1 MQKFGSKYTEEVI
14 HENIID
20 EVKLTMAYNGFIMS
34 VGTALVIV
42 GSNDNSRL
50 TVIFGMALIIWGVIF
65 IAVEERRINKK
76 IKKLEDKVNEL
87 EKEMKVRDVSVVPM
101 KVNPEPPTVVNP
113 VFKID
118 TTGGMPDMTIYRD
131 WISSSD

>member
-1 MQKFGSKYTEEVI
+1 MKY
-14 HENIID
+14 D
-20 EVKLTMAYNGFIMS
+20 GFIMS
-34 VGTALVIV
+34 VGTVLAVV
-42 GSNDNSRL
+42 GSKDNSWPAF
-50 TVIFGMALIIWGVIF
+50 IFGMAVLIWEAIF
-65 IAVEERRINKK
+65 IAIEERRINEK
-76 IKKLEDKVNEL
+76 IKMLEDKGKNLEDKVNEL

-118 TTGGMPDMTIYRD
+118 TTGGMPDMTTYRD

>member
-1 MQKFGSKYTEEVI
+1 
-14 HENIID
+14 
-20 EVKLTMAYNGFIMS
+20 MAYNGFIMS

>member
-1 MQKFGSKYTEEVI
+1 
-14 HENIID
+14 
-20 EVKLTMAYNGFIMS
+20 MAHNGFIMS
-34 VGTALVIV
+34 VGTALVVV

-50 TVIFGMALIIWGVIF
+50 TVIFGMALLIWGAIF
-65 IAVEERRINKK
+65 IAVEERRINEK
-76 IKKLEDKVNEL
+76 IKMLEDKEKNLEDKVNEL
-87 EKEMKVRDVSVVPM
+87 EKEMKVKDVPIVPM